1 MSEIV
6 KENEAVVEATP
17 QTESIEQLKL
27 ELELVEAQEALL
39 LEKIAESKKL
49 GLLVQTE
56 QLREL
61 LRRCLATKARINR
74 TIMDI
79 EVVARTIDLN
89 NVASEVD
96 EVLNSEAVEAAL
108 ITEEEERPAAL
119 QKARKQALG
128 YRIASRIIGY
138 VGVLACLLGSLA
150 YLLMTQVETMN
161 LPFDVLY
168 LAIAGGAALFFLLIA
183 VILGA
188 KARDCKRKVSEIEE
202 ARLIRLIEQSEAT
215 EFAQIEAESI
225 GAAQVVEAESEAA
238 AIAAAAPQRKDAK
251 TVAKELVVKVKTKA
265 KENPKKTAKI
275 AAACAAGVALA
286 TLVAVKSQKKST
298 GKTVTFKLD

>member
-108 ITEEEERPAAL
+108 ITEEEERPASL

-150 YLLMTQVETMN
+150 YLLLTQVETMN

-188 KARDCKRKVSEIEE
+188 KARDCKRKVAEIEE
-202 ARLIRLIEQSEAT
+202 ARLIRLIEQSEAA

-251 TVAKELVVKVKTKA
+251 TVA
-265 KENPKKTAKI
+265 
-275 AAACAAGVALA
+275 
-286 TLVAVKSQKKST
+286 
-298 GKTVTFKLD
+298 TFAFAWL